1 MKHLPNTNKSR
12 GHFAAAA
19 TRQRGVSLITA
30 IFLLVVLAGLGVA
43 MLTISTTQQAGAA
56 LDMQG
61 SRAYQAAR
69 AGIEWALYQQRW
81 TSADPCASG
90 YKTSFA
96 LPAGTTLSSY
106 TVTVECAIT
115 TLSTLKR
122 YRIIATACNQPA
134 SGACPN
140 ASNSPDYVQR
150 RIQIEIGEMQ

>member
-1 MKHLPNTNKSR
+1 
-12 GHFAAAA
+12 
-19 TRQRGVSLITA
+19 
-30 IFLLVVLAGLGVA
+30 
-43 MLTISTTQQAGAA
+43 
-56 LDMQG
+56 MQG
-61 SRAYQAAR
+61 GRAYQAAR

-81 TSADPCASG
+81 ASADPCASG
-90 YKTSFA
+90 YTTSFA
-96 LPAGTTLSSY
+96 LPAGTTLSNY
-106 TVTVECAIT
+106 TVTVQCAIT